1 MVIVRNKIIRLKQFK
16 LIVQMFVFIREYKN
30 RIPVLIVCLQY
41 ISKKLVG
48 FIEINFRVCIF
59 IYFFQKSL
67 FAVLS

>member
-30 RIPVLIVCLQY
+30 RISVLIVCLQY

-48 FIEINFRVCIF
+48 FIGGPKTTPKYNLTQF
-59 IYFFQKSL
+59 SL
-67 FAVLS
+67 HYL